1 MPGLLFTNDLKAHS
15 KDTEG
20 LQTNQPMKSPSE
32 KQGSRDEGLYSQA
45 LHCPPGM
52 TMLLSPSPPNT
63 RLALRVGR
71 WHQQPLHF
79 MGSQPL

>member
-1 MPGLLFTNDLKAHS
+1 MPGLLFTNALKAHS

-20 LQTNQPMKSPSE
+20 LQTNQPSE
-32 KQGSRDEGLYSQA
+32 KQGGGDEGLYSQA
-45 LHCPPGM
+45 LRCPPGM